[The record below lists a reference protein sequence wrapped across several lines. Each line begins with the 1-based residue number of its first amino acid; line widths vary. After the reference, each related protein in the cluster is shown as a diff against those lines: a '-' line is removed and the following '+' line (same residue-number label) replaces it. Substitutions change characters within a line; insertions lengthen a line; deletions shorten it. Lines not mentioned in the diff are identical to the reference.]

1 VRLRKT
7 LRIARWEV
15 TKSAGSLD
23 RTTIAFA
30 VLVLA
35 LGVVAGPALVADVT
49 LDEGIYRVGVDE
61 SSPYHEVVEQHERLV
76 AGSPNAELGDEVS
89 VVVRDGR
96 FRRADTAK
104 GAAAYDELRTAIRQY
119 NDRSLAG
126 QVERGE
132 ATESAAFPVVV
143 TLRYV
148 ERTVQQFPGVDGGGT
163 EGDGDGGGGG
173 TGGAGGDGGTGGAGG
188 GSGGGLDGGLG
199 GGDDGKVRA
208 PSVGTGGSGTD
219 ATGTPGSISPPFPFQ
234 SLVLAFL
241 FIVPMNFV
249 VQAYGST
256 IIDERVNRRGELMLV
271 SPVTRADIIAGK
283 TLPYFAGLL
292 AVCAGIAV
300 VVGGD
305 PYSLA
310 AVPPILAAVTP
321 IALLFLAS
329 AFVGGMF
336 ARSFKELT
344 FVTIAVSVFLTA
356 YVFVPAIFSDV
367 TPIALISPLTLVV
380 RHLRDVG
387 FTAVEYLYSTGPFYL
402 ASLVLFAVGAS
413 VYREEDMFTQKPIGA
428 KALDAVATFVHSRK
442 SVAAVTMAT
451 IPFVFVAELLVVAV
465 VFPLPGVLAVPA
477 LLGSIAVVEEVAKSL
492 ATYAGF
498 THDRF
503 ADTNPAAV
511 GVGVASG
518 LGFFLAEKATLVVQL
533 VGMGTV
539 EYGRAAFGTVPM
551 DASPLLVL
559 ALLLLPLGLHVVTA
573 TISALGARRSRRA
586 YLLALVAAVVVHLA
600 YNALVIA
607 LRAGVP

>member
-1 VRLRKT
+1 VKLRKT

-15 TKSAGSLD
+15 AKGAGSLD

-30 VLVLA
+30 VVLLT
-35 LGVVAGPALVADVT
+35 LGVVAGPALVSDVS

-61 SSPYHEVVEQHERLV
+61 ASPYHDVVDRNERLV
-76 AGSPNAELGDEVS
+76 AGSPNAELGSGVS
-89 VVVRDGR
+89 VIVRDGR
-96 FRRADTAK
+96 FRQADTAK
-104 GAAAYDELRTAIRQY
+104 GSAAYDELRTAIRQY

-126 QVERGE
+126 QVDRDE

-148 ERTVQQFPGVDGGGT
+148 ERTVQQFPGVDAGGT
-163 EGDGDGGGGG
+163 DGDGGDGGGGG
-173 TGGAGGDGGTGGAGG
+173 TDGGGAGG
-188 GSGGGLDGGLG
+188 GGGGLG
-199 GGDDGKVRA
+199 GGLGGSDDGKVRA

-310 AVPPILAAVTP
+310 AIPPILAAVTP

-356 YVFVPAIFSDV
+356 YVFVPAIFSDI

-387 FTAVEYLYSTGPFYL
+387 FSAVEYLYSTGPFYL

-413 VYREEDMFTQKPIGA
+413 VYREEDMFTQKSIGA
-428 KALDAVATFVHSRK
+428 KALDAVATFVHSKK
-442 SVAAVTMAT
+442 SVAGVTMAML
-451 IPFVFVAELLVVAV
+451 PFVFVAELLVIAV
-465 VFPLPGVLAVPA
+465 VFPLPGVLALPV
-477 LLGSIAVVEEVAKSL
+477 LFGSIAVVEEIAKSL
-492 ATYAGF
+492 ASYAGF

-503 ADTNPAAV
+503 ADANLAAV

-533 VGMGTV
+533 VGMGNV
-539 EYGRAAFGTVPM
+539 EYGRAAFGTVPT
-551 DASPLLVL
+551 DASPLVVL

-573 TISALGARRSRRA
+573 TVSALGARRSRRA
-586 YLLALVAAVVVHLA
+586 YLLALAAAVLVHLG

-607 LRAGVP
+607 VRAGVT

>member
-1 VRLRKT
+1 MKLRKT

-15 TKSAGSLD
+15 EKSAGSLD
-23 RTTIAFA
+23 RTTIAVA
-30 VLVLA
+30 IVLLA
-35 LGVVAGPALVADVT
+35 LGAVAGPALVSDVT

-61 SSPYHEVVEQHERLV
+61 SSPYHDVVERNERLV
-76 AGSPNAELGDEVS
+76 AGSPNAELGAEVS
-89 VVVRDGR
+89 VIVRDGR
-96 FRRADTAK
+96 FRTANTAK
-104 GAAAYDELRTAIRQY
+104 GAAAYDELRTAIRRY

-126 QVERGE
+126 QVDRGE

-148 ERTVQQFPGVDGGGT
+148 ERTAQQFPGVDSGGT
-163 EGDGDGGGGG
+163 DGDGSDGDGGGGG
-173 TGGAGGDGGTGGAGG
+173 TDGGAGGANGDG
-188 GSGGGLDGGLG
+188 GGGLDGGLG

-219 ATGTPGSISPPFPFQ
+219 ATGTPGSLSPPFPFQ

-271 SPVTRADIIAGK
+271 SPVTRVDIVAGK
-283 TLPYFAGLL
+283 TLPYLAGLL

-387 FTAVEYLYSTGPFYL
+387 FSALEYLYATGPFYL

-413 VYREEDMFTQKPIGA
+413 TYREEDMFTQKPIGA
-428 KALDAVATFVHSRK
+428 KAVDAVATFVHSRT
-442 SVAAVTMAT
+442 SVAGVTMAT
-451 IPFVFVAELLVVAV
+451 LPFVFVAELLVVAV
-465 VFPLPGVLAVPA
+465 VFPLPGVLALPV
-477 LLGSIAVVEEVAKSL
+477 LLGSIALVEEVAKSL
-492 ATYAGF
+492 ASYAGF

-503 ADTNPAAV
+503 ADTNRAAV
-511 GVGVASG
+511 GVGVAAG
-518 LGFFLAEKATLVVQL
+518 VGFFLAEKATLVVQL
-533 VGMGTV
+533 VGMGNV
-539 EYGRAAFGTVPM
+539 EYGRAAFGTVPT
-551 DASPLLVL
+551 DASPLVVL

-573 TISALGARRSRRA
+573 TVSALGARRGRRA
-586 YLLALVAAVVVHLA
+586 YLLALVAAVLVHLA
-600 YNALVIA
+600 YNALVVA
-607 LRAGVP
+607 VRAGVS

>member
-1 VRLRKT
+1 MRPRKT

-30 VLVLA
+30 VVLLA

-104 GAAAYDELRTAIRQY
+104 GAAAYDELRTAIRRY
-119 NDRSLAG
+119 NDRSLAD
-126 QVERGE
+126 QVQRGE

-148 ERTVQQFPGVDGGGT
+148 ERTVQQFPGVDGGDT
-163 EGDGDGGGGG
+163 EGGGDGG

-188 GSGGGLDGGLG
+188 GGGGGLDGGL

-256 IIDERVNRRGELMLV
+256 VIDERVNRRGELMLV

-292 AVCAGIAV
+292 VVCAGIAV

-310 AVPPILAAVTP
+310 AVPPILAAVAP
-321 IALLFLAS
+321 IALVFLAS

-356 YVFVPAIFSDV
+356 YVFVPAIFSNV

-387 FTAVEYLYSTGPFYL
+387 FSAVEYLYATGPFYL

-413 VYREEDMFTQKPIGA
+413 AYREEDMFTQKPIGA
-428 KALDAVATFVHSRK
+428 KAIDAVASFVHSRR

-492 ATYAGF
+492 AAYAGF

-503 ADTNPAAV
+503 ADTNRAAV
-511 GVGVASG
+511 GVGAASG

-539 EYGRAAFGTVPM
+539 EYGRAAFGTVPT
-551 DASPLLVL
+551 DASPPIVL
-559 ALLLLPLGLHVVTA
+559 SLLLLPLGLHVVTA
-573 TISALGARRSRRA
+573 TVSALGARRSRRA
-586 YLLALVAAVVVHLA
+586 YLLALVAAVLVHLA
-600 YNALVIA
+600 YNALAIA
-607 LRAGVP
+607 VRAGVS

>member
-1 VRLRKT
+1 VKLRKT

-15 TKSAGSLD
+15 AKGAGSLD

-30 VLVLA
+30 VVLLT
-35 LGVVAGPALVADVT
+35 LGVVAGPALVSDVS

-61 SSPYHEVVEQHERLV
+61 ASPYHDVVERNERLV
-76 AGSPNAELGDEVS
+76 AGSPNAELGSGVS
-89 VVVRDGR
+89 VIVRDGR
-96 FRRADTAK
+96 FRQADTAK
-104 GAAAYDELRTAIRQY
+104 GSAAYDELRTAIRQY

-126 QVERGE
+126 QVDRDE

-143 TLRYV
+143 TLQYV
-148 ERTVQQFPGVDGGGT
+148 ERTVQQFPGVDAGGT
-163 EGDGDGGGGG
+163 DGDGGDGGGGG
-173 TGGAGGDGGTGGAGG
+173 TDGGGGTGAGG
-188 GSGGGLDGGLG
+188 GGGGLG
-199 GGDDGKVRA
+199 GGLGGSDDGKVRA

-310 AVPPILAAVTP
+310 AIPPILAAVTP

-356 YVFVPAIFSDV
+356 YVFVPAIFSDI

-387 FTAVEYLYSTGPFYL
+387 FSAVEYLYSTGPFYL

-413 VYREEDMFTQKPIGA
+413 VYREEDMFTQKSIGA
-428 KALDAVATFVHSRK
+428 KALDAVATFVHSKK
-442 SVAAVTMAT
+442 SVAGVTMAML
-451 IPFVFVAELLVVAV
+451 PFVFVAELLVIAV
-465 VFPLPGVLAVPA
+465 VFPLPGVLALPV
-477 LLGSIAVVEEVAKSL
+477 LFGSIAVVEEIAKSL
-492 ATYAGF
+492 ASYAGF

-503 ADTNPAAV
+503 ADANLAAV

-533 VGMGTV
+533 VGMGNV
-539 EYGRAAFGTVPM
+539 EYGRAAFGTVPT
-551 DASPLLVL
+551 DASPLVVL

-573 TISALGARRSRRA
+573 TVSALGARRSRRA
-586 YLLALVAAVVVHLA
+586 YLLALAAAVLVHLG

-607 LRAGVP
+607 VRAGVT